1 MEGRFQL
8 AWHGSPSH
16 DGFFVCWLLHT
27 PCNGEPNS
35 ACKDPEDDVAMDSP
49 TALCID
55 DRPQM
60 LELMNQVLA
69 VGLEKPTTNKDLA
82 EVLLGRMISNNEAA

>member
-1 MEGRFQL
+1 
-8 AWHGSPSH
+8 
-16 DGFFVCWLLHT
+16 
-27 PCNGEPNS
+27 
-35 ACKDPEDDVAMDSP
+35 MDSRA
-49 TALCID
+49 ALCID

-82 EVLLGRMISNNEAA
+82 EVLLGKMIANNEAA